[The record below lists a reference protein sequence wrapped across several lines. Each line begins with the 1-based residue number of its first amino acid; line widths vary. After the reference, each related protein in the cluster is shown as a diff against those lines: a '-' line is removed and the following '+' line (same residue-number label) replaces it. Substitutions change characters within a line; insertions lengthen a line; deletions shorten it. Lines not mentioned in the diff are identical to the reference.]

1 MQLEQIKDKKVLV
14 RLDYNVPIDDGI
26 IVNDFRIRQTYNTL
40 NSLLDNNNKLI
51 IASHLGRPTEGMY
64 DESLSLK
71 PICNYLSSKLKKKIQ
86 FISNIND
93 YIDFSTHDI
102 AMLENVRFNIGEK
115 KCDPTLSQTIASMAD
130 VFVFDA
136 FGVSHRSECTTT
148 GVANY
153 LETVAGLN
161 IRHEVQ
167 TINKLVNEQS
177 RPMTIIISG
186 AKVSTKI
193 VLIKKLLEKCD
204 YMILGGGIL
213 NTFLKAKGYEVG
225 KSLLEEEFLSDA
237 IKILESDFASKII
250 FPSDFSCETLDG
262 IANVELSRIS
272 PNDTIYDL
280 GSTSVNEIKD
290 IVRKS
295 VSVFWNGPL
304 GYVEKKP
311 FNKGT
316 EELAKVIA
324 EHNCFSIVGG
334 GDTLPI
340 IENLKLQNEYNCLS
354 TGGGSLLT
362 YLEGGSLPIID
373 KLNLRK

>member
-1 MQLEQIKDKKVLV
+1 MLLEEIIDKKVLV
-14 RLDYNVPIDDGI
+14 RLDYNVPIEDGI
-26 IVNDFRIRQTYNTL
+26 ILNDFRIRQTYNTL

-51 IASHLGRPTEGMY
+51 IASHLGRPTEGSY

-71 PICNYLSSKLKKKIQ
+71 PICKYLSGKLNKKIQ
-86 FISNIND
+86 FIKDVND
-93 YIDFSTHDI
+93 TIDFTNHDI

-115 KCDPTLSQTIASMAD
+115 KCDPKLSQTIASLAD
-130 VFVFDA
+130 IFVFDA

-161 IRHEVQ
+161 IRYEIQ
-167 TINKLVNEQS
+167 TINKLINEQS

-186 AKVSTKI
+186 AKISTKI
-193 VLIKKLLEKCD
+193 VLIKKLLAKCD

-213 NTFLKAKGYEVG
+213 NTFLIAKGYEVG
-225 KSLLEEEFLSDA
+225 KSLIEEEHVSDA
-237 IKILESDFASKII
+237 VEILESDFANKII
-250 FPSDFSCETLDG
+250 FPSDFSCETEDG

-272 PNDTIYDL
+272 TNASIYDL
-280 GSTSVNEIKD
+280 GSASINEIKN

-316 EELAKVIA
+316 EELAKAIA
-324 EHNCFSIVGG
+324 DHNCFSIVGG

-340 IENLKLQNEYNCLS
+340 IENLKLQNGYNCLS

-373 KLNLRK
+373 KLNLR

>member
-1 MQLEQIKDKKVLV
+1 MQLEEITDKKVLV
-14 RLDYNVPIDDGI
+14 RLDYNVPIEDGV

-51 IASHLGRPTEGMY
+51 IASHLGRPTEGKY
-64 DESLSLK
+64 DENLSLK
-71 PICNYLSSKLKKKIQ
+71 PICGYLSNKLNKEIQ
-86 FISNIND
+86 FIKDFND
-93 YIDFSTHDI
+93 MIDFSNHDI

-115 KCDPTLSQTIASMAD
+115 KCDPKLSQTIASLAD
-130 VFVFDA
+130 IFVFDA
-136 FGVSHRSECTTT
+136 FGVSHRAECSTT

-161 IRHEVQ
+161 IRYEIQ
-167 TINKLVNEQS
+167 TINKLIKEQS

-186 AKVSTKI
+186 AKISTKI
-193 VLIKKLLEKCD
+193 VLIKKLLTKCD
-204 YMILGGGIL
+204 HMILGGGIL

-225 KSLLEEEFLSDA
+225 KSLLEEEYVGDA
-237 IKILESDFASKII
+237 VKILESDFASKII
-250 FPSDFSCETLDG
+250 FPSDFSCVTENG
-262 IANVELSRIS
+262 VANIELPRIS
-272 PNDTIYDL
+272 TNDSIYDL
-280 GSTSVNEIKD
+280 GTTSISEIKN
-290 IVRKS
+290 IVKNS
-295 VSVFWNGPL
+295 AAVFWNGPL

-316 EELAKVIA
+316 EELAKAIA
-324 EHNCFSIVGG
+324 DHNCFSIVGG

-340 IENLKLQNEYNCLS
+340 IENLKLQDGFNCIS

-373 KLNLRK
+373 KLNLR

>member
-1 MQLEQIKDKKVLV
+1 VQLEEIIDKKVLI
-14 RLDYNVPIDDGI
+14 RLDYNVPIEDGI
-26 IVNDFRIRQTYNTL
+26 IVNDFRIRQTYDTL
-40 NSLLDNNNKLI
+40 NLLLDHNNKLI
-51 IASHLGRPTEGMY
+51 IASHLGRPTEGSY

-71 PICNYLSSKLKKKIQ
+71 PICEHLSSKLNKKIQ
-86 FISNIND
+86 FIKSIND
-93 YIDFSTHDI
+93 NIDFTDYDI

-115 KCDPTLSQTIASMAD
+115 KCDPKLSQTIASLAD
-130 VFVFDA
+130 IFVFDA

-148 GVANY
+148 GVTNY
-153 LETVAGLN
+153 LQTVAGLN
-161 IRHEVQ
+161 IRYEIE
-167 TINKLVNEQS
+167 TINKLINDKS

-193 VLIKKLLEKCD
+193 VLIKKLLSKCD
-204 YMILGGGIL
+204 HMILGGGIL
-213 NTFLKAKGYEVG
+213 NTFLKAKGCEVG
-225 KSLLEEEFLSDA
+225 NSLLEEGFVSDA
-237 IKILESDFASKII
+237 AKILESDFADKII
-250 FPSDFSCETLDG
+250 FPSDFTCETADG

-272 PNDTIYDL
+272 SNDTIYDL
-280 GSTSVNEIKD
+280 GSDSINEIKN

-304 GYVEKKP
+304 GYVEKEP

-324 EHNCFSIVGG
+324 DHNCFSIVGG

-340 IENLKLQNEYNCLS
+340 IENLKLQNDYSCLS

-373 KLNLRK
+373 KLNLR

>member
-1 MQLEQIKDKKVLV
+1 MQLEEITDKKVLV
-14 RLDYNVPIDDGI
+14 RLDYNVPIEDGV

-51 IASHLGRPTEGMY
+51 IASHLGRPTEGKY
-64 DESLSLK
+64 DENLSLK
-71 PICNYLSSKLKKKIQ
+71 PICGYLSNKLNKEIQ
-86 FISNIND
+86 FIKDFND
-93 YIDFSTHDI
+93 MIDFSNHDI

-115 KCDPTLSQTIASMAD
+115 KCDPELSQTIASLAD
-130 VFVFDA
+130 IFVFDA

-148 GVANY
+148 GVSNY

-161 IRHEVQ
+161 IRYEIQ
-167 TINKLVNEQS
+167 TINKLISEQS
-177 RPMTIIISG
+177 RPMTIVISG

-193 VLIKKLLEKCD
+193 VLIKKLLSKCD

-225 KSLLEEEFLSDA
+225 KSLLEEGYVSDA
-237 IKILESDFASKII
+237 VKILESDLASKII
-250 FPSDFSCETLDG
+250 FPSDFSCATEDG

-272 PNDTIYDL
+272 TNDTIYDL
-280 GSTSVNEIKD
+280 GSTSINEIKN

-324 EHNCFSIVGG
+324 DHNCFSIVGG

-340 IENLKLQNEYNCLS
+340 IENLKLQNGYNCLS

-373 KLNLRK
+373 KLNLR

>member
-1 MQLEQIKDKKVLV
+1 MLLEEITDKKVLV
-14 RLDYNVPIDDGI
+14 RLDYNVPIEDGI
-26 IVNDFRIRQTYNTL
+26 ILNDFRIRQTYNTL

-51 IASHLGRPTEGMY
+51 IASHLGRPTEGSY
-64 DESLSLK
+64 DENLSLE
-71 PICNYLSSKLKKKIQ
+71 PICKYLSGKLNKKIQ
-86 FISNIND
+86 FIKDIND
-93 YIDFSTHDI
+93 TIDFTNHDI

-115 KCDPTLSQTIASMAD
+115 KCDPKLSQTIASLAD
-130 VFVFDA
+130 IFVFDA

-161 IRHEVQ
+161 IRYEIQ
-167 TINKLVNEQS
+167 TINKLINEQS

-193 VLIKKLLEKCD
+193 VLIKKLLAKCD

-213 NTFLKAKGYEVG
+213 NTFLRAKGYEVG
-225 KSLLEEEFLSDA
+225 KSLIEEEHVSDA
-237 IKILESDFASKII
+237 VKILESDFANKII
-250 FPSDFSCETLDG
+250 FPSDFSCATEDG
-262 IANVELSRIS
+262 IANIELSRIS
-272 PNDTIYDL
+272 TDDSIYDL
-280 GSTSVNEIKD
+280 GSASINEIKN

-316 EELAKVIA
+316 EELAKAIA
-324 EHNCFSIVGG
+324 DHNCFSIVGG

-340 IENLKLQNEYNCLS
+340 IENLKLQNGYNCLS

-373 KLNLRK
+373 KLNLR

>member
-1 MQLEQIKDKKVLV
+1 VQLEEIIDKKVLI
-14 RLDYNVPIDDGI
+14 RLDYNVPIEDGI
-26 IVNDFRIRQTYNTL
+26 IVNDFRIRQTYDTL
-40 NSLLDNNNKLI
+40 NSLLDHNNKLI
-51 IASHLGRPTEGMY
+51 IASHLGRPTEGSY

-71 PICNYLSSKLKKKIQ
+71 PICEHLSSKLNKKIQ
-86 FISNIND
+86 FIKSIND
-93 YIDFSTHDI
+93 KIDFTDYDI

-115 KCDPTLSQTIASMAD
+115 KCDPKLSQTIASLAD
-130 VFVFDA
+130 IFVFDA

-148 GVANY
+148 GVTNY
-153 LETVAGLN
+153 LQTVAGLN
-161 IRHEVQ
+161 IRYEIE
-167 TINKLVNEQS
+167 TINKLINDKS

-193 VLIKKLLEKCD
+193 VLIKKLLSKCD
-204 YMILGGGIL
+204 HMILGGGIL
-213 NTFLKAKGYEVG
+213 NTFLKAKGCEVG
-225 KSLLEEEFLSDA
+225 NSLLEEEFVSDA
-237 IKILESDFASKII
+237 AKILESDFADKII
-250 FPSDFSCETLDG
+250 FPSDFTCETADG

-272 PNDTIYDL
+272 SNDTIYDL
-280 GSTSVNEIKD
+280 GSDSINEIKN

-304 GYVEKKP
+304 GYVEKEP

-324 EHNCFSIVGG
+324 DHNCFSIVGG

-340 IENLKLQNEYNCLS
+340 IENLKLQNDYSCLS

-373 KLNLRK
+373 KLNLR

>member
-1 MQLEQIKDKKVLV
+1 MLLEEIRDKKVLV
-14 RLDYNVPIDDGI
+14 RLDYNVPIEDGI

-40 NSLLDNNNKLI
+40 NSLLDKNNKLI
-51 IASHLGRPTEGMY
+51 IASHLGRPTEGLY

-71 PICNYLSSKLKKKIQ
+71 PICKYLSTKLNKKIQ
-86 FISNIND
+86 FIED
-93 YIDFSTHDI
+93 VKDTIDFSNHDI

-115 KCDPTLSQTIASMAD
+115 KCDPKLSQTIASLAD
-130 VFVFDA
+130 IFVFDA

-148 GVANY
+148 GVTNY

-161 IRHEVQ
+161 IRYEIQ
-167 TINKLVNEQS
+167 TINKLINEQS

-193 VLIKKLLEKCD
+193 VLIKKLLAKCD

-213 NTFLKAKGYEVG
+213 NTFLRAKGYEVG
-225 KSLLEEEFLSDA
+225 KSLIEEKHVSDA
-237 IKILESDFASKII
+237 VKILESDFANKII
-250 FPSDFSCETLDG
+250 FPSDFSCTTEDG

-272 PNDTIYDL
+272 TNDSIYDL
-280 GSTSVNEIKD
+280 GSASINEIKN
-290 IVRKS
+290 IVNKS

-316 EELAKVIA
+316 EELAKAIA
-324 EHNCFSIVGG
+324 DHNCFSIVGG

-340 IENLKLQNEYNCLS
+340 IENLKLQKGYNCLS

-362 YLEGGSLPIID
+362 YLEGGSLPILD
-373 KLNLRK
+373 KLNLR

>member
-1 MQLEQIKDKKVLV
+1 MLLEEIIDKKVLV
-14 RLDYNVPIDDGI
+14 RLDYNVPIEDGI

-51 IASHLGRPTEGMY
+51 IASHLGRPTEGSY
-64 DESLSLK
+64 DVSLSLE
-71 PICNYLSSKLKKKIQ
+71 PICKYLSGKLNKKIQ
-86 FISNIND
+86 FIRDVND
-93 YIDFSTHDI
+93 TIDFTNHDI

-115 KCDPTLSQTIASMAD
+115 KCDPKLSQTIASLAD
-130 VFVFDA
+130 IFVFDA

-161 IRHEVQ
+161 IRYEIQ
-167 TINKLVNEQS
+167 TINKLINEQS

-186 AKVSTKI
+186 AKISTKI
-193 VLIKKLLEKCD
+193 VLIKKLLAKCD

-213 NTFLKAKGYEVG
+213 NTFLRAKGYEVG
-225 KSLLEEEFLSDA
+225 KSLIEEEHVSDA
-237 IKILESDFASKII
+237 VKILESDFANKII
-250 FPSDFSCETLDG
+250 FPSDFSCETEDG

-272 PNDTIYDL
+272 TNDSIYDL
-280 GSTSVNEIKD
+280 GSASINEIKN

-316 EELAKVIA
+316 EELAKAIA
-324 EHNCFSIVGG
+324 DHNCFSIVGG

-340 IENLKLQNEYNCLS
+340 IENLKLQNGYNCLS

-362 YLEGGSLPIID
+362 YLEGGSLPILD
-373 KLNLRK
+373 KLNLR

>member
-1 MQLEQIKDKKVLV
+1 MLLEEIIDKKVLV
-14 RLDYNVPIDDGI
+14 RLDYNVPIEDGI
-26 IVNDFRIRQTYNTL
+26 ILNDFRIRQTYNTL

-51 IASHLGRPTEGMY
+51 IASHLGRPTEGSY
-64 DESLSLK
+64 DVSLSLE
-71 PICNYLSSKLKKKIQ
+71 PICKYLSGKLNKKIQ
-86 FISNIND
+86 FIRDVND
-93 YIDFSTHDI
+93 TIDFTNHDI

-115 KCDPTLSQTIASMAD
+115 KCDPKLSQTIASLAD
-130 VFVFDA
+130 IFVFDA

-161 IRHEVQ
+161 IRYEIQ
-167 TINKLVNEQS
+167 TINKLINEQS

-186 AKVSTKI
+186 AKISTKI
-193 VLIKKLLEKCD
+193 VLIKKLLAKCD

-213 NTFLKAKGYEVG
+213 NTFLIAKGYEVG
-225 KSLLEEEFLSDA
+225 KSLIEEEHVSDA
-237 IKILESDFASKII
+237 VEILESDFANKII
-250 FPSDFSCETLDG
+250 FPSDFSCATEDG

-272 PNDTIYDL
+272 TTDTIYDL
-280 GSTSVNEIKD
+280 GSASINEIKN

-316 EELAKVIA
+316 EELAKAIA
-324 EHNCFSIVGG
+324 DHNCFSIVGG

-340 IENLKLQNEYNCLS
+340 IENLKLQNGYNCLS

-373 KLNLRK
+373 KLNLR

>member
-1 MQLEQIKDKKVLV
+1 MLLEEIIDKKVLV
-14 RLDYNVPIDDGI
+14 RLDYNVPIEDGI
-26 IVNDFRIRQTYNTL
+26 IINDFRIRQTYNTL

-51 IASHLGRPTEGMY
+51 IASHLGRPTEGSY

-71 PICNYLSSKLKKKIQ
+71 PICKYLSDKLNKKIQ
-86 FISNIND
+86 FIKDVND
-93 YIDFSTHDI
+93 TIDFTNHDI

-115 KCDPTLSQTIASMAD
+115 KCDPKLSQTIASLAD
-130 VFVFDA
+130 IFVFDA

-161 IRHEVQ
+161 IRYEIQ
-167 TINKLVNEQS
+167 TINKLINEQS

-193 VLIKKLLEKCD
+193 VLIKKLLAKCD

-213 NTFLKAKGYEVG
+213 NTFLIAKGYEVG
-225 KSLLEEEFLSDA
+225 KSLIEEEHVSDA
-237 IKILESDFASKII
+237 VEILESDFANKII
-250 FPSDFSCETLDG
+250 FPSDFSCETEDG

-272 PNDTIYDL
+272 TNDSIYDL
-280 GSTSVNEIKD
+280 GSASINEIKN

-316 EELAKVIA
+316 EELAKAIA
-324 EHNCFSIVGG
+324 DHNCFSIVGG

-340 IENLKLQNEYNCLS
+340 IENLKLQNGYNCLS

-373 KLNLRK
+373 KLNLR

>member
-1 MQLEQIKDKKVLV
+1 MQLEEITDKKVLI
-14 RLDYNVPIDDGI
+14 RLDYNVPIEDGI

-40 NSLLDNNNKLI
+40 NSLLDKNNKLI

-71 PICNYLSSKLKKKIQ
+71 PICKYLSTKLNKKIQ
-86 FISNIND
+86 FIKDIKD
-93 YIDFSTHDI
+93 TIDFSNHDI

-115 KCDPTLSQTIASMAD
+115 ECDPKLSQTIASLAD
-130 VFVFDA
+130 IFVFDA

-161 IRHEVQ
+161 IRYEIQ
-167 TINKLVNEQS
+167 TINKLINEQS

-193 VLIKKLLEKCD
+193 VLIKKLLAKCD
-204 YMILGGGIL
+204 YMVLGGGIL
-213 NTFLKAKGYEVG
+213 NTFLRAKGYEVG
-225 KSLLEEEFLSDA
+225 KSLIEEEHVSGA
-237 IKILESDFASKII
+237 VKILESDFADKII
-250 FPSDFSCETLDG
+250 FPSDFSCATEDG
-262 IANVELSRIS
+262 IANIELSRIS
-272 PNDTIYDL
+272 TNDSIYDL
-280 GSTSVNEIKD
+280 GSASINEIKN

-316 EELAKVIA
+316 EELAKAIA
-324 EHNCFSIVGG
+324 DHNCFSIVGG

-340 IENLKLQNEYNCLS
+340 IENLKLQNGYNCLS

-373 KLNLRK
+373 KLNLR

>member
-1 MQLEQIKDKKVLV
+1 VQLEEITDKKVLI
-14 RLDYNVPIDDGI
+14 RLDYNVPIEDGI

-51 IASHLGRPTEGMY
+51 IASHLGRPTEGTY
-64 DESLSLK
+64 DENLSLK
-71 PICNYLSSKLKKKIQ
+71 PICDYLSSKLNMKIQ
-86 FISNIND
+86 FIRGFND
-93 YIDFSTHDI
+93 EIDFSNHDI

-115 KCDPTLSQTIASMAD
+115 QCDPKLSQIIASMAD
-130 VFVFDA
+130 IFVFDA
-136 FGVSHRSECTTT
+136 FGVSHRAECTTT
-148 GVANY
+148 GVTNY

-161 IRHEVQ
+161 IRHEIQ
-167 TINKLVNEQS
+167 TINKLMNQQS
-177 RPMTIIISG
+177 KPMTIIISG

-193 VLIKKLLEKCD
+193 VLIKKLLTKCD

-225 KSLLEEEFLSDA
+225 NSLLEEGYVGDA
-237 IKILESDFASKII
+237 VEILESDFANKIF
-250 FPSDFSCETLDG
+250 FPSDFSCVTENG

-272 PNDTIYDL
+272 ANDSIYDL
-280 GSTSVNEIKD
+280 GTSSINEIKN

-295 VSVFWNGPL
+295 ASVFWNGPL

-311 FNKGT
+311 FNKCT
-316 EELAKVIA
+316 EELAKAIA
-324 EHNCFSIVGG
+324 DHNCFSIVGG

-340 IENLKLQNEYNCLS
+340 IENLKLQNGYNCIS

-373 KLNLRK
+373 KLNLR

>member
-1 MQLEQIKDKKVLV
+1 MQLEEIRDKKVLV
-14 RLDYNVPIDDGI
+14 RLDYNVPIEDGT

-40 NSLLDNNNKLI
+40 NALLDNNNKLI
-51 IASHLGRPTEGMY
+51 IASHLGRPTEGLY

-71 PICNYLSSKLKKKIQ
+71 PICNYLSSKLNKKIQ

-93 YIDFSTHDI
+93 HINFSNHDI

-115 KCDPTLSQTIASMAD
+115 KCDSKLSHTIASHAD
-130 VFVFDA
+130 IFVFDA

-148 GVANY
+148 GVTNY
-153 LETVAGLN
+153 LQTVAGLN
-161 IRHEVQ
+161 IRYEIQ
-167 TINKLVNEQS
+167 TINKLINEQS

-204 YMILGGGIL
+204 HMILGGGIL
-213 NTFLKAKGYEVG
+213 NTFLKAKGYEIG
-225 KSLLEEEFLSDA
+225 KSLLEEGFICDA
-237 IKILESDFASKII
+237 SKILESDFANKIF
-250 FPSDFSCETLDG
+250 FPSDFTCETVDG
-262 IANVELSRIS
+262 IANVELAQIS
-272 PNDTIYDL
+272 TNDIIYDL
-280 GSTSVNEIKD
+280 GNDSINGIKD

-295 VSVFWNGPL
+295 ESVFWNGPL

-311 FNKGT
+311 FNKAT

-324 EHNCFSIVGG
+324 DHNCFSIEGG

-340 IENLKLQNEYNCLS
+340 IENLKLQNKYNCLS

-373 KLNLRK
+373 KLNLR

>member
-1 MQLEQIKDKKVLV
+1 MLLEEIIDKKVLV
-14 RLDYNVPIDDGI
+14 RLDYNVPIEDGI
-26 IVNDFRIRQTYNTL
+26 ILNDFRIRQTYNTL

-51 IASHLGRPTEGMY
+51 IASHLGRPTEGSY
-64 DESLSLK
+64 DVSLSLE
-71 PICNYLSSKLKKKIQ
+71 PICKYLSGKLNKKIQ
-86 FISNIND
+86 FIRDVND
-93 YIDFSTHDI
+93 TIDFTNHDI

-115 KCDPTLSQTIASMAD
+115 KCDPKLSQTIASLAD
-130 VFVFDA
+130 IFVFDA

-161 IRHEVQ
+161 IRYEIQ
-167 TINKLVNEQS
+167 TINKLINEQS

-193 VLIKKLLEKCD
+193 VLIKKLLAKCD

-213 NTFLKAKGYEVG
+213 NTFLRAKGYEVG
-225 KSLLEEEFLSDA
+225 KSLIEEEHVSDA
-237 IKILESDFASKII
+237 VKILESDFANKII
-250 FPSDFSCETLDG
+250 FQSDFSCATEDG
-262 IANVELSRIS
+262 IANIELSRIS
-272 PNDTIYDL
+272 TNDSIYDL
-280 GSTSVNEIKD
+280 GSASINEIKN

-316 EELAKVIA
+316 EELAKAIA
-324 EHNCFSIVGG
+324 DHNCFSIVGG

-340 IENLKLQNEYNCLS
+340 IENLKLQNGYNCLS

-373 KLNLRK
+373 KLNLR

>member
-1 MQLEQIKDKKVLV
+1 MLLEEIIDKKVLV
-14 RLDYNVPIDDGI
+14 RLDYNVPIEDGI
-26 IVNDFRIRQTYNTL
+26 ILNDFRIRQTYNTL

-51 IASHLGRPTEGMY
+51 IASHLGRPTEGSY

-71 PICNYLSSKLKKKIQ
+71 PICKYLSDKLNKKIQ
-86 FISNIND
+86 FIKDVND
-93 YIDFSTHDI
+93 TIDFTNHDI

-115 KCDPTLSQTIASMAD
+115 KCDPKLSQTIASLAD
-130 VFVFDA
+130 IFVFDA

-161 IRHEVQ
+161 IRYEIQ
-167 TINKLVNEQS
+167 TINKLINEQS

-193 VLIKKLLEKCD
+193 VLIKKLLAKCD

-213 NTFLKAKGYEVG
+213 NTFLIAKGYEVG
-225 KSLLEEEFLSDA
+225 KSLIEEEHVSDA
-237 IKILESDFASKII
+237 VEILESDFANKII
-250 FPSDFSCETLDG
+250 FPSDFSCETEDG

-272 PNDTIYDL
+272 TNDSIYDL
-280 GSTSVNEIKD
+280 GSASINEIKN

-316 EELAKVIA
+316 EELAKAIA
-324 EHNCFSIVGG
+324 DHNCFSIVGG

-340 IENLKLQNEYNCLS
+340 IENLKLQNGYNCLS

-362 YLEGGSLPIID
+362 YLEGGSLPILD
-373 KLNLRK
+373 KLNLR

>member
-1 MQLEQIKDKKVLV
+1 MLLEEIIDKKVLV
-14 RLDYNVPIDDGI
+14 RLDYNVPIEDGI
-26 IVNDFRIRQTYNTL
+26 ILNDFRIRQTYNTL

-51 IASHLGRPTEGMY
+51 IASHLGRPTEGLY
-64 DESLSLK
+64 DESLSLE
-71 PICNYLSSKLKKKIQ
+71 PICKYLSTKLNKKIQ
-86 FISNIND
+86 FIKDVND
-93 YIDFSTHDI
+93 TIDFTNHDI

-115 KCDPTLSQTIASMAD
+115 KCDPKLSQTIASLAD
-130 VFVFDA
+130 IFVFDA

-161 IRHEVQ
+161 IRYEIQ
-167 TINKLVNEQS
+167 TINKLINEQS

-193 VLIKKLLEKCD
+193 VLIKKLLAKCD

-213 NTFLKAKGYEVG
+213 NTFLRAKGYEVG
-225 KSLLEEEFLSDA
+225 KSLIEEEHVSDA
-237 IKILESDFASKII
+237 VKILESDFANKII
-250 FPSDFSCETLDG
+250 FPSDFSCATEDG

-272 PNDTIYDL
+272 TNDSIYDL
-280 GSTSVNEIKD
+280 GSTSINEIKK

-311 FNKGT
+311 FNKAT
-316 EELAKVIA
+316 EELAKAIA
-324 EHNCFSIVGG
+324 DHNCFSIVGG

-340 IENLKLQNEYNCLS
+340 IENLKLQNGYNCLS

-362 YLEGGSLPIID
+362 YLEGGSLPILD
-373 KLNLRK
+373 KLNLR

>member
-1 MQLEQIKDKKVLV
+1 MRLEEIRDKKVLV
-14 RLDYNVPIDDGI
+14 RLDYNVPIEDGI

-51 IASHLGRPTEGMY
+51 IASHLGRPTEGLY

-71 PICNYLSSKLKKKIQ
+71 PICNYLSSKLNKKIQ
-86 FISNIND
+86 FIKDLND
-93 YIDFSTHDI
+93 AIDFSNHDI

-115 KCDPTLSQTIASMAD
+115 KCDPKLSQTIASLAD
-130 VFVFDA
+130 IFVFDA

-148 GVANY
+148 GVVNY

-161 IRHEVQ
+161 IRYEIE
-167 TINKLVNEQS
+167 TINKLINEQS

-204 YMILGGGIL
+204 HMILGGGIL
-213 NTFLKAKGYEVG
+213 NTFLKARGCEVG
-225 KSLLEEEFLSDA
+225 NSLLEEEFICDA
-237 IKILESDFASKII
+237 TKILESDFASKII
-250 FPSDFSCETLDG
+250 FPLDFSCETVNG

-272 PNDTIYDL
+272 TNDTIYDL
-280 GSTSVNEIKD
+280 GIESINEIKD

-324 EHNCFSIVGG
+324 
-334 GDTLPI
+334 
-340 IENLKLQNEYNCLS
+340 CLLYTS
-354 TGGGSLLT
+354 DAAD
-362 YLEGGSLPIID
+362 E
-373 KLNLRK
+373 